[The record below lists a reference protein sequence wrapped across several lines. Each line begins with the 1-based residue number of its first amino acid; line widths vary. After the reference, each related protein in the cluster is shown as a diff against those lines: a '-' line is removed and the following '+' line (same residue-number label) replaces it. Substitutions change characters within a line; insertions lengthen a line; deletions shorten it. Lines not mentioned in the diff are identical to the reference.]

1 MKDETKR
8 YGDEAYEIVN
18 YAAKTVGS
26 RLPGS
31 DGEKIRWLHGWKTP
45 RNRYRAEAGRV
56 FVSPRSSIGG
66 LSYAGWVGVILSGL
80 TYIALQITSLWIGMA
95 LASVCAV
102 IWLVFSCFFY
112 KTWFDMFFHRNFSKH
127 IRRACSRGRK
137 IWLHNYSLRSYRH
150 KLDMAPLWA
159 CTQI

>member
-31 DGEKIRWLHGWKTP
+31 DGEKKYADYMGEKLREIGIEPKQ
-45 RNRYRAEAGRV
+45 EEF

-66 LSYAGWVGVILSGL
+66 LS
-80 TYIALQITSLWIGMA
+80 
-95 LASVCAV
+95 
-102 IWLVFSCFFY
+102 
-112 KTWFDMFFHRNFSKH
+112 
-127 IRRACSRGRK
+127 
-137 IWLHNYSLRSYRH
+137 
-150 KLDMAPLWA
+150 
-159 CTQI
+159 